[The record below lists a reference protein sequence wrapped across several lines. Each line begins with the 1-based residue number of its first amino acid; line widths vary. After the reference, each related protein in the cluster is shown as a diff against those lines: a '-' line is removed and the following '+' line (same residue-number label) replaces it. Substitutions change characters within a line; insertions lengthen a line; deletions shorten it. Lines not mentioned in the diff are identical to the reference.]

1 MILFGDRA
9 IEEMN
14 VDDFRTG
21 TMREA
26 RDRARAGGRIPL
38 LGRDAEAMAAM
49 IASARQQFASRRA
62 GHPRFRDRSQEL
74 AVRRL

>member
-1 MILFGDRA
+1 MLFGYRA

-21 TMREA
+21 ATREA
-26 RDRARAGGRIPL
+26 SDRAPAGGRIPL
-38 LGRDAEAMAAM
+38 LALDAEAMAAM

-62 GHPRFRDRSQEL
+62 GHPRSRDRSQEL